1 MRINKYIAQAGI
13 CSRRKADE
21 LITQGRIKINGIV
34 LKELGYQVKDDDLVY
49 FDDKLITLIKEKY
62 YYMLNKPV
70 GYVCTNEDKFA
81 EKTIFDLIENKTKLF
96 SIGRLDADSRGL
108 ILITNDGDLY
118 NRIIHPRNEILK
130 EYSIVLDKEFEA
142 NDKSKIESG
151 VDIGDYVTTTS
162 YIELSNDK
170 TKLNIKISEGKNRQ
184 IRRMFDAFS
193 YKVID
198 LKRVAIA
205 ELKLGSLQEGQYRN
219 LTKEE
224 VSYLYSL

>member
-13 CSRRKADE
+13 CSRRKADD

-81 EKTIFDLIENKTKLF
+81 EKTIFELIDNKTKLF
-96 SIGRLDADSRGL
+96 SIGRLDTDSRGL

-118 NRIIHPRNEILK
+118 NRIIHPKNEILK

-142 NDKSKIESG
+142 NDKSKIEAG

>member
-118 NRIIHPRNEILK
+118 NRIIHPKNEILK

-151 VDIGDYVTTTS
+151 VDIGNYVTTTS

-219 LTKEE
+219 LTEEE

>member
-21 LITQGRIKINGIV
+21 LITQGRIKINGIL

-118 NRIIHPRNEILK
+118 NRIIHPKNEILK

-219 LTKEE
+219 LTEEE

>member
-118 NRIIHPRNEILK
+118 NRIIHPKNEILK

-219 LTKEE
+219 LTEEE

>member
-118 NRIIHPRNEILK
+118 NRMR
-130 EYSIVLDKEFEA
+130 Y
-142 NDKSKIESG
+142 
-151 VDIGDYVTTTS
+151 
-162 YIELSNDK
+162 
-170 TKLNIKISEGKNRQ
+170 
-184 IRRMFDAFS
+184 
-193 YKVID
+193 
-198 LKRVAIA
+198 
-205 ELKLGSLQEGQYRN
+205 
-219 LTKEE
+219 
-224 VSYLYSL
+224 